1 MVENIALFLVNANLG
16 CYLLVTGKVLSLV
29 QIFFNMESIPR
40 KEMSSSKKLFRVSSE
55 VRSVLQRKHD
65 KWSPVRA
72 YDRLKKDLHVFH
84 AMCKVF
90 LRFFAKFGTGHNE
103 GAACDGKTVKMFSDL
118 IRRCLD
124 DDDFV

>member
-1 MVENIALFLVNANLG
+1 M
-16 CYLLVTGKVLSLV
+16 LSV
-29 QIFFNMESIPR
+29 SYWKGFVISTNFFNMERIPR

-84 AMCKVF
+84 VMCKVF
-90 LRFFAKFGTGHNE
+90 
-103 GAACDGKTVKMFSDL
+103 
-118 IRRCLD
+118 
-124 DDDFV
+124 